1 MDDKERFGR
10 IARIVAAAV
19 AGILMLSLLGYL
31 TSRIYVAKKQDELRT
46 ALELVLS
53 ERGEKG
59 VFELAGIPV
68 GQLEYSGAS
77 LYPSERGAWTY
88 SDDELGVIAVFEDCR
103 DKVVQIISQSMLSDR
118 GQGAGVLLSSDGYIL
133 TNRHVVADG
142 ETFSVNFYDGT
153 TVPAVLVGS
162 DSLTDIAVLKADVDG
177 LEPMFLSS
185 SSPVVGQTAFALGH
199 PYGYTWSFSKGIVSG
214 TGRTIYLDDGG
225 VVPGMIQTDALINP
239 GNSGG
244 PLIDSRGDMLGLV
257 SSIYSSSGSAE
268 GISFALPSETVGRV
282 AEQLIREGRVSRG
295 WIDVFTVDLNPQ
307 IVEYSSLPV
316 DHGLLVSQTVAG
328 GLADKAGIRG
338 GKDRAQYGSSVIY
351 LGGDVIV
358 RVNGVDIYGY
368 ADYFAAL
375 FGTSG
380 GDVVEV
386 VVQRGDKQVVLEVP
400 LVEQTEENVR
410 WILR

>member
-1 MDDKERFGR
+1 MDDKERLGR
-10 IARIVAAAV
+10 IARIVAAVV
-19 AGILMLSLLGYL
+19 AGILVLSLLGYL
-31 TSRIYVAKKQDELRT
+31 TSKIYVAKKQDELRT
-46 ALELVLS
+46 ALELVIS

-88 SDDELGVIAVFEDCR
+88 SDDELGVIAVFENCR
-103 DKVVQIISQSMLSDR
+103 DKVVQIISQSMLSDK

-162 DSLTDIAVLKADVDG
+162 DILTDVAVLKADVED
-177 LEPMFLSS
+177 LEPMLLSS

-214 TGRTIYLDDGG
+214 TDRTIYLDDGG

-244 PLIDSRGDMLGLV
+244 PLIDSHGEMLGLV

-268 GISFALPSETVGRV
+268 GISFALPSEIVGRV
-282 AEQLIREGRVSRG
+282 VGQIVREGRVSRG
-295 WIDVFTVDLNPQ
+295 WMDVFTVELNPQ
-307 IVEYSSLPV
+307 IVEYSSLPI
-316 DHGLLVSQTVAG
+316 DHGLLVSQTVSG

-338 GKDRAQYGSSVIY
+338 GKDKAQYGSSVIY

>member
-1 MDDKERFGR
+1 MYDKEKIGAILK
-10 IARIVAAAV
+10 IAALSVAV
-19 AGILMLSLLGYL
+19 ILVLCLLGYL
-31 TSRIYVAKKQDELRT
+31 TSKIYVSRKQDELKE
-46 ALELVLS
+46 ALELVLA

-68 GQLEYSGAS
+68 DSLEYSGAS
-77 LYPSERGAWTY
+77 LYPAERGAWTY
-88 SDDELGVIAVFEDCR
+88 GDEELAVMAVFENCR
-103 DKVVQIISQSMLSDR
+103 NKVVQIISQSMLSDR
-118 GQGAGVLLSSDGYIL
+118 GQGAGVVLSEDGYIL

-153 TVPAVLVGS
+153 TVPAVLIGT
-162 DSLTDIAVLKADVDG
+162 DSLTDVAVLKADVED
-177 LEPMFLSS
+177 LEPMYLSS
-185 SSPVVGQTAFALGH
+185 TSPVVGQTAFALGH

-244 PLIDSRGDMLGLV
+244 PLVDSRGEMLGLV
-257 SSIYSSSGSAE
+257 SSIYSSSGAAE
-268 GISFALPSETVGRV
+268 GISFALP
-282 AEQLIREGRVSRG
+282 AEIVERIACQLIKEGKVSRG
-295 WIDVFTVDLNPQ
+295 WIDVFTVELNPQ
-307 IVEYSSLPV
+307 IVEYSGLLV
-316 DHGLLVSQTVAG
+316 DHGLLVSQTVSG
-328 GLADKAGIRG
+328 GLADKAGIKG
-338 GKDRAQYGSSVIY
+338 GKDKAQYGSSVIY

-368 ADYFAAL
+368 SDYFSAL

-400 LVEQTEENVR
+400 LVEQTEENVK